1 MKDKKPQK
9 KLSPV
14 TIRLTDKQH
23 QGLSDI
29 CATTGADNA
38 FLVRVAVSGLLDYVK
53 ANGGHLHLPLDFT
66 TAWMELHEIIESLEK
81 SPAKTKSIPSTNS
94 GHRPREIGSPLDQPL
109 DPPAA
114 APISKPGN
122 GEAR

>member
-14 TIRLTDKQH
+14 TIRLTDEQH

-38 FLVRVAVSGLLDYVK
+38 FLVRVAVSGLLDYVA

-66 TAWMELHEIIESLEK
+66 TAWAELHDLLNKLEHQ
-81 SPAKTKSIPSTNS
+81 PVRKTIDASAGEQI
-94 GHRPREIGSPLDQPL
+94 HRPSGVTSAPASENGSGQK
-109 DPPAA
+109 A
-114 APISKPGN
+114 G
-122 GEAR
+122 